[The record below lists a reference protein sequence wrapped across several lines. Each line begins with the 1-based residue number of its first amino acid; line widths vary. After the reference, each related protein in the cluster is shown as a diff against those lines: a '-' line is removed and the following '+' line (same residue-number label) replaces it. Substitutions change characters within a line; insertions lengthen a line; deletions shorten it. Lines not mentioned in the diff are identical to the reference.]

1 MQTTSRSIYF
11 DNYFDAF
18 EECQKRKALQACNMT
33 SRVERSP
40 YGGYRVRTILV
51 DLMFIAPKIFAKKH
65 KLYDLTK

>member
-11 DNYFDAF
+11 DNYFDAI

-40 YGGYRVRTILV
+40 YGGIPGAHHPGRLNVYRTQDIRQKAQAV
-51 DLMFIAPKIFAKKH
+51 
-65 KLYDLTK
+65 